1 LTKEGLRRR
10 TVINRRVVPRSRPVD
25 VPTPTDFG
33 VVEGDVPEP
42 APGQAIGRTLVALDG
57 EV

>member
-1 LTKEGLRRR
+1 M
-10 TVINRRVVPRSRPVD
+10 INCRVVLRSRPVE
-25 VPTPTDFG
+25 VPAPTDFG